1 MSAVDT
7 FPRLRA
13 VIHDATGY
21 EPAEILP
28 DAPLA
33 EAIPDSLDRFE
44 AILGAEEEFGVEISD
59 AEAEA
64 MQTVADF
71 VALIDRKRGIAA

>member
-1 MSAVDT
+1 MSAAIDT

-33 EAIPDSLDRFE
+33 EV
-44 AILGAEEEFGVEISD
+44 ILGAEEEFGVEISD